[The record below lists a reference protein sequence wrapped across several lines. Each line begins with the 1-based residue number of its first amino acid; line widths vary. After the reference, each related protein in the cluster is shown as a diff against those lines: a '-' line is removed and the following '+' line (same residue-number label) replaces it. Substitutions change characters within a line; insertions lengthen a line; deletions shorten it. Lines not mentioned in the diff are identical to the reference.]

1 MELQA
6 YLAGLPEGKREALL
20 GRETVDPLHAA
31 FAKKRVVH
39 AGLLGAPVAPGE
51 QQRAWQ
57 AAMAREA
64 DASRQHAIYL
74 HIPFCRTKCLYCNFF
89 QNATCQ
95 QAEDDYVD
103 DLLRELRQGAE
114 TKQLQTARID
124 SVFFGGGTPTSL
136 SPRNAERLLRAVREE
151 FHLADDCEVTMEGRI
166 HDLVPEKI
174 ETWLRGGVNRISLG
188 VQSFDTELRRRVG
201 RLDAREE
208 VLRRLAA
215 LRAYDVTII
224 VDLIYGLPGQTE
236 ALWRRDLTTLLAA
249 GVDGMDLYQLNIFP
263 GGDLDR
269 ALRSGRVPPC
279 ADVGGQADLY
289 LAARDF
295 LRARGVERLSLCHWR
310 CSEREQS
317 RYNTMVKAGAVVYP
331 FGCGAGGNC
340 EGLSFMQQR
349 ELPAYARQVRAGEKP
364 ILMMAHQVERPLQ
377 VLADAVVAG
386 LEQGALD
393 FGSLCREEAR
403 LGALT
408 PVLSL
413 WQQRGLMREEAGAY
427 RLTAAGEFWYISLT
441 QSLLECLQALWQDGA
456 PDTADDPLADALAE
470 FLPDVDLEAR
480 QAAIERIPQ
489 AVREMLRHSSRE
501 ALRTMFS
508 GMPPADLGRMMKQAF
523 S

>member
-74 HIPFCRTKCLYCNFF
+74 HIPFCRTKCLYCSFF

-208 VLRRLAA
+208 
-215 LRAYDVTII
+215 
-224 VDLIYGLPGQTE
+224 
-236 ALWRRDLTTLLAA
+236 
-249 GVDGMDLYQLNIFP
+249 
-263 GGDLDR
+263 
-269 ALRSGRVPPC
+269 
-279 ADVGGQADLY
+279 
-289 LAARDF
+289 
-295 LRARGVERLSLCHWR
+295 
-310 CSEREQS
+310 
-317 RYNTMVKAGAVVYP
+317 
-331 FGCGAGGNC
+331 
-340 EGLSFMQQR
+340 
-349 ELPAYARQVRAGEKP
+349 
-364 ILMMAHQVERPLQ
+364 
-377 VLADAVVAG
+377 
-386 LEQGALD
+386 
-393 FGSLCREEAR
+393 
-403 LGALT
+403 
-408 PVLSL
+408 
-413 WQQRGLMREEAGAY
+413 
-427 RLTAAGEFWYISLT
+427 
-441 QSLLECLQALWQDGA
+441 
-456 PDTADDPLADALAE
+456 

-489 AVREMLRHSSRE
+489 AVREMLRRSSRE

-508 GMPPADLGRMMKQAF
+508 GMPPDDLGRMMKQAF